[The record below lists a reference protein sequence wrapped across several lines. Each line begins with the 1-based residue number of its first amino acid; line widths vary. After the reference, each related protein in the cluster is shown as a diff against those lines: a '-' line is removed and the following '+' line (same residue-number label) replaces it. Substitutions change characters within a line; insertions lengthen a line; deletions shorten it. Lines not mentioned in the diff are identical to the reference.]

1 MEEKDTAFVV
11 VLEWMLDLNL
21 SIVERTIYATI
32 YGFSQKR
39 MGKFTGSRAYLAR
52 WCSCTTRT
60 VDTALA
66 KLVSVGLLDKEE
78 KYEGG
83 VKLCA
88 YAAKIPQRK
97 NFAGSEKISQGV
109 AKKFRGGS
117 EKISHNNIE
126 YNGVNKLTPSIEII
140 GTRAREEEDDPFAW
154 PPKEETPADTPSPL
168 PSPSPK
174 TATRFTPPTLEE
186 VAAYCRER
194 GNHID
199 PQHFVNYYSANGWM
213 VGKNKMKDWRAAVRN
228 WETRDKERNNGKRN
242 IDPGSPAAYRHLGKN
257 DYYGEST
264 I

>member
-1 MEEKDTAFVV
+1 MEEPRDTYTVIPGWTKRLGLSLVEKVV
-11 VLEWMLDLNL
+11 YCV
-21 SIVERTIYATI
+21 I
-32 YGFSQKR
+32 YGFSQDADSTFR
-39 MGKFTGSRAYLAR
+39 GSRAYLAGICE
-52 WCSCTTRT
+52 CSVDT
-60 VDTALA
+60 VDRALK
-66 KLVSVGLLDKEE
+66 KLLALGLISKKDSFV
-78 KYEGG
+78 GG
-83 VKLCA
+83 VKFCE
-88 YAAKIPQRK
+88 YSVAATGR
-97 NFAGSEKISQGV
+97 NLQGV
-109 AKKFRGGS
+109 AAICPGGS
-117 EKISHNNIE
+117 RNLRHNNEDTIVSSNNDIIE
-126 YNGVNKLTPSIEII
+126 KEA
-140 GTRAREEEDDPFAW
+140 RAREEEDDPFAW
-154 PPKEETPADTPSPL
+154 PPKEDTPAATPSPL